1 MKKLLTLAL
10 TGVLAAAALAVES
23 EPSNTVGFISRSTT
37 AGSYTAF
44 SACPK
49 GLGIDMPAVSVLGTQ
64 GFNGD
69 QILAYDGGWLT
80 YSYTPDNSWGG
91 LTMDYNGMYIYR
103 NNHGA
108 AATLVVAG
116 DVIPEGTNVT
126 LATFPGANTYVG
138 FGNPLPMDVDLDT
151 NDLTLDADGFA
162 TGDIVLEYNGGWLT
176 YVYNGATYGYDLTAG
191 RSYVMRTGVAFT
203 WDYTIPTGAVAS
215 TSTAPLKV
223 AKAATSVELN

>member
-23 EPSNTVGFISRSTT
+23 APSNTVGFISRSTT

-49 GLGIDMPAVSVLGTQ
+49 GLGTGMPAADVLGAQ
-64 GFNGD
+64 GFTGD
-69 QILAYDGGWLT
+69 QILSYNGGWFT
-80 YSYTPDNSWGG
+80 YSYTPDNTWGG

-108 AATLVVAG
+108 ASTLVVAG
-116 DVIPEGTNVT
+116 DVIPEGTTVT

-138 FGNPLPMDVDLDT
+138 FGNPLPMNVDLDT
-151 NDLTLDADGFA
+151 NDLTLNADGFNA
-162 TGDIVLEYNGGWLT
+162 LDVVLEYNAGWFT
-176 YVYNGATYGYDLTAG
+176 YAFNGSTYGFDLTAG
-191 RSYVMRTGVAFT
+191 RSYVMRTGGAFT
-203 WDYTIPTGAVAS
+203 WDYTIPTGALAS
-215 TSTAPLKV
+215 TTAPVKV
-223 AKAATSVELN
+223 AKAAKSADLN

>member
-49 GLGIDMPAVSVLGTQ
+49 GLGVDMPAVSVLGTQ

-80 YSYTPDNSWGG
+80 YSYTPDNTWGG
-91 LTMDYNGMYIYR
+91 LTLDYNGMYIYR

-151 NDLTLDADGFA
+151 NDLTLVADGFN

-176 YVYNGATYGYDLTAG
+176 YVYSGSFGYDLTAG
-191 RSYVMRTGVAFT
+191 RSYVMRTGAAFT
-203 WDYTIPTGAVAS
+203 WDYTIPTGAVAT
-215 TSTAPLKV
+215 TSTAPMKV